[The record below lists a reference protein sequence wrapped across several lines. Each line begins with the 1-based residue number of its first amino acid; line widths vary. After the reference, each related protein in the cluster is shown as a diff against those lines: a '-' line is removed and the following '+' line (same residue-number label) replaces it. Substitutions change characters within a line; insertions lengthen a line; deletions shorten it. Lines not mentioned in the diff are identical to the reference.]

1 MMPLR
6 DIKTMKLK
14 TISVL
19 LLGLSI
25 AAFLLLSAC
34 GSEEAM
40 QDSQSQDLPP
50 ETTIQPTITTS
61 DKTSSYPEPEGTDV
75 KDSSAYPASDEA
87 DGEENSAYP
96 GPANSELPDL
106 SAEPPNP
113 SFDLPDA
120 GVETGVVGGIL
131 IQEMVGEGFIPFT
144 PYELILAEVI
154 EDTEGNPSLIGY
166 DEDSPRAQM
175 FPTGV
180 FIFENISPGEYGIIA
195 NLAVY
200 EFPLQELDGSR
211 LLISVEAGQ
220 AIDLGQVITQLP

>member
-1 MMPLR
+1 MPLR

-19 LLGLSI
+19 LLGVSI

-61 DKTSSYPEPEGTDV
+61 NETSSYPEPEGTDV
-75 KDSSAYPASDEA
+75 KDSSAYPDPEEA
-87 DGEENSAYP
+87 DGEDNLAYP
-96 GPANSELPDL
+96 GPSNSDL
-106 SAEPPNP
+106 GDISPEPPNP

-120 GVETGVVGGIL
+120 GGETGVVGGIL
-131 IQEMVGEGFIPFT
+131 IQEMVGEGFIPFS

-166 DEDSPRAQM
+166 DEDSLRAQM

-180 FIFENISPGEYGIIA
+180 FIFENIPPGEYGIVA

-211 LLISVEAGQ
+211 LLITVEAGQ
-220 AIDLGQVITQLP
+220 ATNLGQIITQLP